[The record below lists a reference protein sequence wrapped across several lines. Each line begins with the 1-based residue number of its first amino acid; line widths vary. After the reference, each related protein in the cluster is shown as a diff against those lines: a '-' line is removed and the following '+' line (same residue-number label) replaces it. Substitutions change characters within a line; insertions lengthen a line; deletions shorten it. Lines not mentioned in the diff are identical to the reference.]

1 MSFELRWTFAVDEQ
15 GRARAF
21 DERVAVETV
30 MPGEYLVTLPTVIAA
45 GSGLE
50 AWIGDNAGFLAA
62 TPGDDAGNKPKT
74 VRVLTMTRDNRFGP
88 RPFTIVIR
96 QARPTAA

>member
-1 MSFELRWTFAVDEQ
+1 MFAVDDE
-15 GRARAF
+15 GRARAV

-30 MPGEYLVTLPTVIAA
+30 SPGEYLVTLPTALAA

-50 AWIGDNAGFLAA
+50 AWVGDGAGFLAA

-74 VRVLTMTRDNRFGP
+74 VRVLTMTHDNHFGP
-88 RPFTIVIR
+88 RPFTIVVS
-96 QARPTAA
+96 AA